1 MTNRHKSRNN
11 FLNNLQKSLK
21 IECVCGMINY
31 EKLCRKG
38 LDNDDE
44 KGDNANSQP
53 AKHNCALFYV
63 KSKSAYFSRR
73 IASIFRMDVVR
84 FFLV

>member
-1 MTNRHKSRNN
+1 MCMTNRHKSRNN

-44 KGDNANSQP
+44 KEDNASQP
-53 AKHNCALFYV
+53 ASQPSIILSFFLV
-63 KSKSAYFSRR
+63 KSKSAYFL
-73 IASIFRMDVVR
+73 AHCVHF
-84 FFLV
+84 

>member
-1 MTNRHKSRNN
+1 M
-11 FLNNLQKSLK
+11 QKEVFTMMMRRETMLT
-21 IECVCGMINY
+21 
-31 EKLCRKG
+31 
-38 LDNDDE
+38 
-44 KGDNANSQP
+44 ASQP